1 MQIKH
6 HHHFVVNCQS
16 LLHSPLLLCSIAFPY
31 AKLTCTFDRE
41 YSFHA
46 VDMPMIPSY
55 YSSHCLTCAAHHLP
69 LLLLSWGCDSNF
81 FFNENWVFFFKLIFF
96 SFSYCIIL
104 LYFRTKNTLKN
115 NRYQLPNNLTFRSV
129 WEDDID
135 YF

>member
-69 LLLLSWGCDSNF
+69 VLVLSWGVIQSFFLMKIEF
-81 FFNENWVFFFKLIFF
+81 FFLN
-96 SFSYCIIL
+96 
-104 LYFRTKNTLKN
+104 
-115 NRYQLPNNLTFRSV
+115 
-129 WEDDID
+129 
-135 YF
+135 